1 MKTKRTL
8 SLVSG
13 ILLILLAVGAV
24 IAAIAIFVLRAP
36 VVEAVSSMVYELTM
50 SEMLPLIEA
59 GEVLEADAINAALE
73 AAAAFEQMV
82 GIVFVPAGIGVIL
95 GGVIHAV
102 FGGLLVAHSR
112 KSDEVVA
119 TKKTLLIL
127 SLIFSILT
135 SNLLVMILLICALA
149 KKVEVQQNNFET
161 VAPVNNAPVAPV
173 APVVNNTPVT
183 PVASEPTVAPVV
195 EEVVAQPSAQDVVA
209 SAGSVDEKVSK
220 LKAMRDSGAISQDE
234 YVELLKKLF

>member
-13 ILLILLAVGAV
+13 ILLILLAVGAIITAV
-24 IAAIAIFVLRAP
+24 AIFALKAP
-36 VVEAVSSMVYELTM
+36 IVEALEQILNEMVATELGYTGELTP
-50 SEMLPLIEA
+50 EQLAEIEK
-59 GEVLEADAINAALE
+59 GVSDIMG
-73 AAAAFEQMV
+73 MV
-82 GIVFVPAGIGVIL
+82 GMVFIPFGAGALL

-102 FGGLLVAHSR
+102 FGGLLIAHSR
-112 KSDEVVA
+112 KSDEIVA

-127 SLIFSILT
+127 TLVFSILT
-135 SNLLVMILLICALA
+135 SNLLVMILIICALA
-149 KKVEVQQNNFET
+149 KKVEVEQNNFET

-195 EEVVAQPSAQDVVA
+195 EPVVEPVAAQPSAQDIVA
-209 SAGSVDEKVSK
+209 NAGSVDEKVSK
-220 LKAMRDSGAISQDE
+220 LKAMRDSGAISQEE

>member
-13 ILLILLAVGAV
+13 ILLILLAVGAIITAV
-24 IAAIAIFVLRAP
+24 AIFALKAP
-36 VVEAVSSMVYELTM
+36 IVEALEQIVNEMVTTELGYTGELTPEQIAEIEKGV
-50 SEMLPLIEA
+50 SEIM
-59 GEVLEADAINAALE
+59 G
-73 AAAAFEQMV
+73 MV
-82 GIVFVPAGIGVIL
+82 GMIFIPFGVGALL

-102 FGGLLVAHSR
+102 FGGLLIAHSK
-112 KSDEVVA
+112 KSDEIVA

-127 SLIFSILT
+127 TLVFTIFT
-135 SNLLVMILLICALA
+135 SNLLVMILIICALA
-149 KKVEVQQNNFET
+149 KKVEVEQNGYEA
-161 VAPVNNAPVAPV
+161 VAPVNNTTVNNAPVTPA
-173 APVVNNTPVT
+173 TPVT
-183 PVASEPTVAPVV
+183 PVAPVQ
-195 EEVVAQPSAQDVVA
+195 ETVVAQQPAQTSVQDVVS